1 MNIDYVSFIVL
12 FVVLALIVVL
22 WRRNEGSKPALSL
35 RVAAVL
41 SALSAMLFTAQA
53 LGWAVGA
60 IVTPGQQIP
69 IKLVTAI
76 DSASRLTANEWST
89 LVEIARSGSATLSM
103 NLMTPREFLVSGL
116 DGGTVFALIAVEVIS
131 ALVAAYLSWLAFRAC
146 RTVLD
151 GESFTD
157 ALLQSLRPAP
167 VVIAVAVMIR
177 EGFRITATNDLYG
190 TFAQG
195 SVAISSIE
203 TDLSL
208 LWVGLGIAAFSH
220 LVRAGRDLQRDTAGL
235 V

>member
-1 MNIDYVSFIVL
+1 MTTDFIPLIVL
-12 FVVLALIVVL
+12 FIVLALIVVL
-22 WRRNEGSKPALSL
+22 WRRNKGSQPALSL

-41 SALSAMLFTAQA
+41 SALSAMLFTVQA
-53 LGWAVGA
+53 LGWVVGA

-103 NLMTPREFLVSGL
+103 NLMAPREFLVSGL

-157 ALLQSLRPAP
+157 ALLKSLRPAP
-167 VVIAVAVMIR
+167 VVIAVAVLIR
-177 EGFRITATNDLYG
+177 EGFRITATNDLYA

-195 SVAISSIE
+195 SVAISSIG

-208 LWVGLGIAAFSH
+208 LWVALGIAAFSH
-220 LVRAGRDLQRDTAGL
+220 LVRAGRDLQRDSAGL

>member
-22 WRRNEGSKPALSL
+22 WRRNKGSKPALSL

-41 SALSAMLFTAQA
+41 SALSAMLFTVQA

-69 IKLVTAI
+69 IKIVTAI

-89 LVEIARSGSATLSM
+89 LVEIAQSGSATLSM

-167 VVIAVAVMIR
+167 VVIAVAVLIR
-177 EGFRITATNDLYG
+177 EGFRITATNDLYA

-208 LWVGLGIAAFSH
+208 LWVALGIAAFSH
-220 LVRAGRDLQRDTAGL
+220 LVRAGRDLQRDTTGL

>member
-1 MNIDYVSFIVL
+1 MNTNLLLFIVV
-12 FVVLALIVVL
+12 FVGLALVVVL
-22 WRRNEGSKPALSL
+22 WRRNKGNKPALSL

-41 SALSAMLFTAQA
+41 SALSAVVFTIQA
-53 LGWAVGA
+53 LGWAIGA

-69 IKLVTAI
+69 FNLVTAI
-76 DSASRLTANEWST
+76 DSASRLSASEWST

-103 NLMTPREFLVSGL
+103 NLMAPREFLASGL
-116 DGGTVFALIAVEVIS
+116 DGGTVFALVAVKVIS
-131 ALVAAYLSWLAFRAC
+131 ALVAAYLSWLAFRVC

-167 VVIAVAVMIR
+167 VVIAVALLIR
-177 EGFRITATNDLYG
+177 EGFRVTATNNLYA
-190 TFAQG
+190 TFSQG

-203 TDLSL
+203 ADLSL
-208 LWVGLGIAAFSH
+208 LWVALGIAAFSH

>member
-22 WRRNEGSKPALSL
+22 WRRNKGSKPALSL

-41 SALSAMLFTAQA
+41 SALSAMLFTVQA

-167 VVIAVAVMIR
+167 VVIAVAVLIR
-177 EGFRITATNDLYG
+177 EGFRITATNDLYS

-208 LWVGLGIAAFSH
+208 LWVALGIAAFSH
-220 LVRAGRDLQRDTAGL
+220 LVRAGRDLQRDTTGL

>member
-1 MNIDYVSFIVL
+1 MNIDFLPLIVV
-12 FVVLALIVVL
+12 FVLLALIVVL
-22 WRRNEGSKPALSL
+22 WRRNKGSKPALSL

-41 SALSAMLFTAQA
+41 SALSAMIFTVQA

-69 IKLVTAI
+69 IRLVTAI
-76 DSASRLTANEWST
+76 DSASRFTANEWST

-103 NLMTPREFLVSGL
+103 NLMTPREFLASGL
-116 DGGTVFALIAVEVIS
+116 DGGTVFALVAVEVIS

-167 VVIAVAVMIR
+167 LVIAVAVLVR
-177 EGFRITATNDLYG
+177 EGFRITATNDLYA
-190 TFAQG
+190 TFSQG
-195 SVAISSIE
+195 GVEISSIQ

-208 LWVGLGIAAFSH
+208 LWVALGIAAFSH
-220 LVRAGRDLQRDTAGL
+220 LVRAGRDLQRETAGL